1 MKYRVSSILVVL
13 LLAVAVL
20 VTSCSAPTP
29 TSTPTPATTGPAV
42 RQPVEISVYR
52 STDMSQSY
60 SDTLFVDYIKQK
72 FDLTLKYT
80 YVPSSIAV
88 EKLNL
93 AFATGSYTDMLELV
107 DAAQVNRIAKDDFII
122 PLSNHLD
129 KLANYKNAYNAADW
143 KLLIDTM
150 SDAKGR
156 FYVMP
161 VKMSV
166 GGTSSYVWMF
176 RDAQFAAVGKT
187 VPKTVDELYEGLKA
201 IKAANPNSTLPNRWG
216 IWNVFE
222 GFNLAFRTRFDAWKD
237 PDAGGQIVY
246 GAATD
251 KFRDLLKYMYKL
263 YDEGLLSKE
272 FVTMTSEQRMAEF
285 SKGNV
290 YANFQFPG
298 YEKNLNKLQ
307 EAAEIVGDWQIHDAN
322 LVLTAYSDKGAM
334 QQRWGAFYSFGNA
347 LTDKLDGDRLDRTL
361 EYLNWSCSEEGQIF
375 HEFGVEGTTFEM
387 KDGQPS
393 FIGQYNDATA
403 DAPVSYFGKIQDY
416 GPFGY
421 FIIQNEAHADAA
433 YPDSKAINIALKDV
447 EIMDYAAI
455 PYRFTPEEETR
466 QAELGSTLNPIRDE
480 WMQNFVMGVKN
491 PNTEADWQEFLT
503 KMKDAGLD
511 EYLKILRDANARLG

>member
-29 TSTPTPATTGPAV
+29 TPTPTPATTGPAV

-93 AFATGSYTDMLELV
+93 AFATGSYADMLELV
-107 DAAQVNRIAKDDFII
+107 DAAQVNRIAKDDFIVPI
-122 PLSNHLD
+122 SDHLD
-129 KLANYKNAYNAADW
+129 KLPNYRSAFSDADW
-143 KLLIDTM
+143 KLLT
-150 SDAKGR
+150 STYNDAKGR
-156 FYVMP
+156 LYMMP
-161 VKMSV
+161 VKMSM
-166 GGTSSYVWMF
+166 GGNSTYVWMF
-176 RDAQFAAVGKT
+176 RDSEFEAVGKAI
-187 VPKTVDELYEGLKA
+187 PKTVDELYEALKA
-201 IKAANPNSTLPNRWG
+201 IKAVNPNATLPNRWG
-216 IWNVFE
+216 LINALE
-222 GFNLAFRTRFDAWKD
+222 GFNLAFRTRFDIWKD

-246 GAATD
+246 GSVTD
-251 KFRDLLKYMYKL
+251 KFHDLLKYMYKL

-298 YEKNLNKLQ
+298 YQKNLNNLQ
-307 EAAEIVGDWQIHDAN
+307 KAAGVVGDWQIHDAN
-322 LVLTAYSDKGAM
+322 LVLTAYPDKGPM

-347 LTDKLDGDRLDRTL
+347 LTDKLTGDRLDRTL
-361 EYLNWSCSEEGQIF
+361 EYLDWSCSNDGQLF
-375 HEFGVEGTTFEM
+375 HEFGIEGTTYEL
-387 KDGQPS
+387 KDGVPT
-393 FIGQYNDATA
+393 FMGIYTDAEGTSA
-403 DAPVSYFGKIQDY
+403 ASYFGKVQDY

-421 FIIQNEAHADAA
+421 FLIQNDAHADAS
-433 YPDSKAINIALKDV
+433 YPDAKAVNIALKDV
-447 EIMDYAAI
+447 EYMDYGTI
-455 PYRFTPEEETR
+455 PYRFTPEEENR
-466 QAELGSTLNPIRDE
+466 QAELGAILNPIRDE
-480 WMQNFVMGVKN
+480 WIQNFVMGVKN
-491 PNTEADWQEFLT
+491 PNVDADWQEFLT
-503 KMKDAGLD
+503 KLKDAGLD
-511 EYLKILRDANARLG
+511 EYLQILRDANARLG